1 MSKNVYAAGVVA
13 GVVALIVSGLFGT
26 NGAWGLLLNMTDNPA
41 GRWLIGITA
50 SVILVTLYEYL
61 DLSKSLPGDSK
72 VRGALY
78 GILIWVAS
86 LIVGL
91 VIPTVG
97 SYAYAAPQLSTL
109 TLTAATHLIWGFTFG
124 AVLEER

>member
-13 GVVALIVSGLFGT
+13 GVIVLIVSGLFET
-26 NGAWGLLLNMTDNPA
+26 NGAWGLLLNLTGNPA
-41 GRWLIGITA
+41 GRWLVGITA
-50 SVILVTLYEYL
+50 SVVLVTLYEYL

-72 VRGALY
+72 IRGALY
-78 GILIWVAS
+78 GLLVWVAT

-91 VIPTVG
+91 VIPAVG
-97 SYAYAAPQLSTL
+97 SYTYQTPQMSTL
-109 TLTAATHLIWGFTFG
+109 VLTAAVFLIWGFTFG